1 MPKPLRNAATRI
13 KKQPDESAG
22 DDGSVSEQEEGDLE
36 TPPGR
41 TVLLIDRNSPLGQ
54 VWDND
59 EDAVYD
65 DY

>member
-13 KKQPDESAG
+13 KKQPNEGAG
-22 DDGSVSEQEEGDLE
+22 DDSSVSDQEEGDLE
-36 TPPGR
+36 TPPEC

>member
-1 MPKPLRNAATRI
+1 MPNLPKYAVTRL

-22 DDGSVSEQEEGDLE
+22 TEGSASEQEEGDLE

>member
-1 MPKPLRNAATRI
+1 MPKPLKNAATRI

-22 DDGSVSEQEEGDLE
+22 DDGSVSEQEEGNLE

>member
-1 MPKPLRNAATRI
+1 MPKPLKNAATRI

-22 DDGSVSEQEEGDLE
+22 DDGSVSEQEEANLE

-59 EDAVYD
+59 EDAAYD

>member
-1 MPKPLRNAATRI
+1 MPKPLKNAATRI

-36 TPPGR
+36 TPPER